1 MSQSKS
7 KTKAEIADF
16 SGQVRE
22 VTVATKGGAADHGI
36 KTITS
41 DRTGEALR
49 KVLPATGDRNGKC

>member
-16 SGQVRE
+16 SGQLRE
-22 VTVATKGGAADHGI
+22 VNVSTKSGAADPGVKRI
-36 KTITS
+36 KS
-41 DRTGEALR
+41 DRDGSTLR